1 MLHPTVRLHPR
12 QELMAVSTVPHWI
25 VFHSLFL
32 DLPSDFRSVDHVDSY
47 FCKDLNKKYK
57 RGKSPAVAVPIYLI
71 IEDKSW
77 EMKRSQTKIITL
89 Q

>member
-1 MLHPTVRLHPR
+1 MSAVR
-12 QELMAVSTVPHWI
+12 HWI
-25 VFHSLFL
+25 VFRSLFL
-32 DLPSDFRSVDHVDSY
+32 DLLSDFRSVDHVGSY

-57 RGKSPAVAVPIYLI
+57 RGKSPAVVVPIYLI

-77 EMKRSQTKIITL
+77 EMKRSQTKIITS